1 MRGRKRIETLKRD
14 NELVD
19 IIFQHKG
26 IENAIGT
33 KELAIALSE
42 RGWKVKVDD
51 IHKMVS
57 KITLERRLPI
67 CGIVHKGYYWATSK
81 QDILSCVNELQSK
94 IEAMQI
100 RCELLKSFICE

>member
-1 MRGRKRIETLKRD
+1 MSGRKHIETFKRD

-33 KELAIALSE
+33 KELVIALNE
-42 RGWKVKVDD
+42 RGWKVKIDG
-51 IHKMVS
+51 IHLNVS
-57 KITLERRLPI
+57 KVILERRLPI
-67 CGIVHKGYYWATSK
+67 CGVVGKGYYWATSK

-94 IEAMQI
+94 IEALQT
-100 RCELLKSFICE
+100 RCELLKSFYL